1 MRKWLTVICGFFI
14 AIGFTVLEPASHV
27 AAEANPKSEIVITSF
42 QNLDPKIAGKPI
54 RIRVHVQRDEIDNP
68 TQTLKDEDQAMVY
81 AFFTKEKDNRQT
93 TLTLSKNGLYEGT
106 ITLPTAGTWKVH
118 LMALATDPALGKN
131 GTDTME
137 TTWKVGKAHTPT
149 WVWVVTALAAII
161 LILLIILILRAI
173 KRRKRH
179 GQALM
184 QAQKANRKNNKKKI

>member
-54 RIRVHVQRDEIDNP
+54 RIRVHVQRDEIDHP

-81 AFFTKEKDNRQT
+81 ALFTKEKDNRQT

-137 TTWKVGKAHTPT
+137 TTWKVEKAHTPA

-184 QAQKANRKNNKKKI
+184 QAQKAKRKKNKKKK

>member
-137 TTWKVGKAHTPT
+137 TTWKVGKAHTPA

-184 QAQKANRKNNKKKI
+184 QAQKAKRKKNKKKK